1 MSLPLK
7 LLVDT
12 NVWIDYF
19 LERRPEAHEAA
30 MGFMAEATAADAVL
44 HTSSATMPDLFFL
57 LCQETKRYLREHGKP
72 VDELFA
78 AAVRES
84 AWSSVRNVMELSM
97 IVPVGQ
103 NEALRAMTYRD
114 LHDDFEDDLLL
125 AAAARVDA
133 DYVVTSDR
141 ASTRPTCARSCAC
154 APRRPT
160 TRNKFEI
167 TWSLSP
173 IERRPMP
180 FIRRNAGGR
189 YRHSRV
195 RGV

>member
-1 MSLPLK
+1 
-7 LLVDT
+7 
-12 NVWIDYF
+12 
-19 LERRPEAHEAA
+19 
-30 MGFMAEATAADAVL
+30 
-44 HTSSATMPDLFFL
+44 MPDLFFL

-72 VDELFA
+72 VDERFA

-84 AWSSVRNVMELSM
+84 AWSSVRNVMGLSL

-141 ASTRPTCARSCAC
+141 ALLRHAPVACLDPADMRALLRARA
-154 APRRPT
+154 AAADA
-160 TRNKFEI
+160 E
-167 TWSLSP
+167 
-173 IERRPMP
+173 
-180 FIRRNAGGR
+180 
-189 YRHSRV
+189 
-195 RGV
+195 

>member
-19 LERRPEAHEAA
+19 LECRPEAHEAA

-44 HTSSATMPDLFFL
+44 YTSSATMPDLFFL

-72 VDELFA
+72 VDERFA

-141 ASTRPTCARSCAC
+141 ALLRHAPVAC
-154 APRRPT
+154 LDPADMRA
-160 TRNKFEI
+160 
-167 TWSLSP
+167 LL
-173 IERRPMP
+173 
-180 FIRRNAGGR
+180 
-189 YRHSRV
+189 RV
-195 RGV
+195 RAVAADDAE

>member
-97 IVPVGQ
+97 TSTTTSRTTCCWPPP
-103 NEALRAMTYRD
+103 RASMPTTWSRRTGRCC
-114 LHDDFEDDLLL
+114 
-125 AAAARVDA
+125 AMRPWP
-133 DYVVTSDR
+133 
-141 ASTRPTCARSCAC
+141 ASTRPTCTRSCAC

>member
-1 MSLPLK
+1 MTLRTLDHADS
-7 LLVDT
+7 
-12 NVWIDYF
+12 
-19 LERRPEAHEAA
+19 R
-30 MGFMAEATAADAVL
+30 TAA
-44 HTSSATMPDLFFL
+44 ATMPDLFFL

-125 AAAARVDA
+125 AAAAR
-133 DYVVTSDR
+133 
-141 ASTRPTCARSCAC
+141 TRRSARMSAGSRQATGAWRSSARSDV
-154 APRRPT
+154 T
-160 TRNKFEI
+160 T
-167 TWSLSP
+167 
-173 IERRPMP
+173 
-180 FIRRNAGGR
+180 
-189 YRHSRV
+189 
-195 RGV
+195 